1 LANASGDYLPDLQP
15 VLRSILAALA
25 DIDFAHESEVAIVK
39 GRPAE
44 ECLKQSVIR
53 RLEERRQERRAPYL
67 RQLEAVEERIRA
79 LAA

>member
-1 LANASGDYLPDLQP
+1 LANVSGDYLPDLQP

-44 ECLKQSVIR
+44 E
-53 RLEERRQERRAPYL
+53 
-67 RQLEAVEERIRA
+67 
-79 LAA
+79 